1 MVSLSEKFAALFARI
16 LAILSSS
23 PQNQSAMAAQR
34 HTTKVLSCM
43 NLTIMSH
50 VVDFQQ
56 HGWTVLANT
65 LATPSQNNKKVEQS
79 LDICI

>member
-1 MVSLSEKFAALFARI
+1 MVSLSEKYTALFARV
-16 LAILSSS
+16 LAIFSSS
-23 PQNQSAMAAQR
+23 SQNQSAMAAQR

-65 LATPSQNNKKVEQS
+65 LATPSENNKKVEKLS
-79 LDICI
+79 

>member
-79 LDICI
+79 LDTCI